1 VGRVR
6 YISTSHSSAHG
17 IGKSDRSINSAL
29 GSIACAAVIA
39 LAIASISV
47 GLTGFLTPN
56 PAGGLART
64 LGGLVGF
71 FVIFGLTLIAAVR
84 QK

>member
-1 VGRVR
+1 M
-6 YISTSHSSAHG
+6 STSHSSAHG

>member
-1 VGRVR
+1 MF
-6 YISTSHSSAHG
+6 TSHSSAHS

-29 GSIACAAVIA
+29 GSIACAAVIV
-39 LAIASISV
+39 LAFVSLSV

-56 PAGGLART
+56 AAGGLPRT
-64 LGGLVGF
+64 LGGLAGF

>member
-1 VGRVR
+1 M
-6 YISTSHSSAHG
+6 STSHSSAHG

-29 GSIACAAVIA
+29 GAIACAAVIV
-39 LAIASISV
+39 LAFVSLSV

-56 PAGGLART
+56 AAGGLPRT
-64 LGGLVGF
+64 LGGLAGF

>member
-1 VGRVR
+1 M
-6 YISTSHSSAHG
+6 STSHSSAHG

-29 GSIACAAVIA
+29 GSIACAAVIV
-39 LAIASISV
+39 LAFVSLSV

-56 PAGGLART
+56 AAGGLPRT
-64 LGGLVGF
+64 LGGLAGF

>member
-1 VGRVR
+1 MA
-6 YISTSHSSAHG
+6 TSHSSAHS
-17 IGKSDRSINSAL
+17 IGKSDRSINPVL
-29 GSIACAAVIA
+29 GFIACAAVIV
-39 LAIASISV
+39 LAFASLSV

-56 PAGGLART
+56 AAGGLPRT
-64 LGGLVGF
+64 LGGLAGF

>member
-1 VGRVR
+1 MPK
-6 YISTSHSSAHG
+6 SLTSAQG
-17 IGKSDRSINSAL
+17 IGRSDRSINPVL
-29 GSIACAAVIA
+29 GFFACAAVIA
-39 LAIASISV
+39 LAFASLSV
-47 GLTGFLTPN
+47 GLTGLMTPD
-56 PAGGLART
+56 PAGGLLRT

>member
-1 VGRVR
+1 MP
-6 YISTSHSSAHG
+6 TSHSSAHD
-17 IGKSDRSINSAL
+17 IGKSDRSINPVL
-29 GSIACAAVIA
+29 GFIACTAVIV
-39 LAIASISV
+39 LAFASLSV
-47 GLTGFLTPN
+47 GLTGFLTPD
-56 PAGGLART
+56 PAGGLPRT